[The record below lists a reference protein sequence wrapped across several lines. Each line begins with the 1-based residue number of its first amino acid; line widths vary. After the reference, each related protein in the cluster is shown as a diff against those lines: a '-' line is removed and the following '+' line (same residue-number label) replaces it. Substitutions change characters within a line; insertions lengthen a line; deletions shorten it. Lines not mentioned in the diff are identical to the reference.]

1 MGNPQNRQEQ
11 AIFGAGCFWGV
22 ETYFRR
28 LAGVAEVEVGY
39 CGGAPQGVSYDEVCT
54 GATGHAE
61 VVKITFDSG
70 IVRFSQLLKA
80 FFACHDPT
88 QKDRQGPDVGRQY
101 RSAIFPLDKQ
111 QAEAARNAIRSAN
124 AENRRPRPIATTI
137 EAPLN
142 YTRAAEYHQRYLE
155 QHRI

>member
-1 MGNPQNRQEQ
+1 MGNTRNRQEQ

-22 ETYFRR
+22 EAYFRR
-28 LAGVAEVEVGY
+28 LPGVVDVEVGY
-39 CGGAPQGVSYDEVCT
+39 CGGAPQGVSYDQVCS

-61 VVKITFDSG
+61 VVKMTFDPG
-70 IVRFSQLLKA
+70 IVRFSQLLEA

-101 RSAIFPLDKQ
+101 RSVIFPLNQQ
-111 QAEAARNAIRSAN
+111 QAEAARHAIQSAN

-137 EAPLN
+137 EAPVN
-142 YTRAAEYHQRYLE
+142 YTRAEAYHQRYLE
-155 QHRI
+155 KHGG